1 MRGYTTKEIFKMT
14 AGAIA
19 SLVIVGWLLF
29 LALAFLTAR

>member
-1 MRGYTTKEIFKMT
+1 MRGYTAKEILKIT